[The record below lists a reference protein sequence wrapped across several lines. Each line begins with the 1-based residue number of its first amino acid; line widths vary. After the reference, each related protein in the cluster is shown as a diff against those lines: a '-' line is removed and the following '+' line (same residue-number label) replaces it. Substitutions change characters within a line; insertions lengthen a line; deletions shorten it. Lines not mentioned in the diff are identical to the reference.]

1 MIGKLEQDETRSQS
15 GGGSPADFG
24 EDEAGGPTAQR
35 THAHLQRR
43 EDQRLTAI
51 GVADGRSGGVGGG
64 GEGVIASSDSS
75 SVCSGELYKG

>member
-1 MIGKLEQDETRSQS
+1 MIGELEQDETRSQS

-43 EDQRLTAI
+43 EDQ
-51 GVADGRSGGVGGG
+51 
-64 GEGVIASSDSS
+64 
-75 SVCSGELYKG
+75 